1 MITIT
6 KTSVELSPSVSSGLT
21 QQEYDSI
28 RHFLELGVEIKD
40 VAAILSISE
49 DRINAFLLEY
59 ILSRP

>member
-6 KTSVELSPSVSSGLT
+6 KTSVELSPSVSSGIT
-21 QQEYDSI
+21 QKEYDCI
-28 RHFLELGVEIKD
+28 MHFLELGLEIKD

>member
-28 RHFLELGVEIKD
+28 RHFLELGLEIKD

>member
-21 QQEYDSI
+21 QKEYDSI

>member
-1 MITIT
+1 M
-6 KTSVELSPSVSSGLT
+6 
-21 QQEYDSI
+21 
-28 RHFLELGVEIKD
+28 HFLELGLEIKD

>member
-6 KTSVELSPSVSSGLT
+6 ETSVELSPSVSSGLT